1 MLIRI
6 FHGNM
11 GHLKMLKLLKTF
23 GKDLINIKDLN
34 GEVLETFGKELIET
48 EEHIVFKDLK
58 IGCLM

>member
-1 MLIRI
+1 
-6 FHGNM
+6 
-11 GHLKMLKLLKTF
+11 MLKLLKTF